1 MKKRINLL
9 NLVFFVPAVILSF
22 AVWNDYKQDVAR
34 VEDRLQ
40 TVEGLFYLDGGSKV
54 ISLTDG
60 SDGMDAILYDAATHQ
75 EVTTIHLR
83 SNIHNQFVGTY
94 QKGNLVIAT
103 TDDSSGLQL
112 NVIGPGGHV
121 EELVKGTL
129 EFDGFLTSAVHHW
142 NGRMLVGGETAN
154 DTFVVGEVKDGV
166 FQTAYLNEDTGL
178 PARPT
183 SMSEVMGSFND
194 SRAVPLYELDL
205 KDGSTA
211 YVSGLLNAQYK
222 AAMRIRPEGGSGFD
236 AEDQAE
242 QQFAALAGVDPTR
255 LWRTESGEPKQVR
268 TYDAVKGDWGSVVK
282 TPAPLYQAA
291 VFPLNDRETLI
302 FGSTAKDERKGQ
314 VTGYLYDRQTRSFT
328 DLSQP
333 LSSLEPE
340 DVSSGTLSFFK
351 ETGDATLYFTDG
363 EKSAGWLNVKGGTLT
378 RMTGEALQTWQI
390 AEGADR
396 ISWTS
401 FAHYLKRGNALVIN
415 WAIWLLIPLVLF
427 GGLGLLIRIL
437 TARQK
442 KLTAEG
448 TIVQGTVTRLQ
459 ETGTYV
465 NEQPMIRFDIRFE
478 DEGVMKETSIKKVAS
493 YLHAPRVGDPVLISY
508 NRKKN
513 RAVFVTGDDL
523 PQTAPKVIRDAVLTR
538 IDSYGKAGR
547 GEALLLHFDTGGQTY
562 AIPVVQANGFAYR
575 TGDKADLMQIGGITR
590 LYNYNRTRD
599 PKGADQLTLEGEV
612 IRIEHVP
619 VEIMNRQL
627 ILFELLLSHGD
638 QRSRKVNS
646 QFVQVRLPVAVGAV
660 IPVSVNKA
668 EYEQELRLLQGKQ
681 GSANVTAVQFDGTVG
696 ERPFARIIVTRNGI
710 PYRIE
715 QSIEPLYGVE
725 VGDDLWIAYDE
736 ETREAVIVQ
745 YASA

>member
-1 MKKRINLL
+1 MKKSINLL

-22 AVWNDYKQDVAR
+22 VVWNDYKQDVAHIQ
-34 VEDRLQ
+34 DRLH

-54 ISLTDG
+54 ISLTDS

-75 EVTTIHLR
+75 EVTKVHLR
-83 SNIHNQFVGTY
+83 SNIHNEFVSSY

-103 TDDSSGLQL
+103 TDDSTGLQL

-129 EFDGFLTSAVHHW
+129 EFDGFLSSAVHNW
-142 NGRMLVGGETAN
+142 EGRMMVGGKTDH
-154 DTFVVGEVKDGV
+154 DTFVVGEVRDGV
-166 FQTAYLNEDTGL
+166 FQTAYLNEDAGL
-178 PARPT
+178 PTRPT
-183 SMSEVMGSFND
+183 SMSEVMGSFNGG
-194 SRAVPLYELDL
+194 RAIPLYELDL

-211 YVSGLLNAQYK
+211 YASGLLSAQRK
-222 AAMRIRPEGGSGFD
+222 AAIRIEPEGGSAFD

-242 QQFAALAGVDPTR
+242 RQFAALAGVDSAS
-255 LWRTESGEPKQVR
+255 LWRTESNEPKQVR
-268 TYDAVKGDWGSVVK
+268 TYDAVKGDWGDVVK
-282 TPAPLYQAA
+282 TPAPVFQAT

-302 FGSTAKDERKGQ
+302 FGSTAKDELKGQ

-333 LSSLEPE
+333 LSGLEPK
-340 DVSSGTLSFFK
+340 DVSSGTLSFYK
-351 ETGDATLYFTDG
+351 EIGDATLYFTDE

-396 ISWTS
+396 ISWNS

-427 GGLGLLIRIL
+427 GGLAFLIRVL
-437 TARQK
+437 TGRQK

-448 TIVQGTVTRLQ
+448 VIAHGTVTRLQ

-478 DEGVMKETSIKKVAS
+478 DEGMMKETSIKKVVS
-493 YLHAPRVGDPVLISY
+493 YLHAPRAGDPVLISY

-523 PQTAPKVIRDAVLTR
+523 PQTKPEVIRDAVLAR
-538 IDSYGKAGR
+538 IDTYGKAGR
-547 GEALLLHFDTGGQTY
+547 GEARLLHFDTGGQTY
-562 AIPVVQANGFAYR
+562 AIPVVQANGFTYQ
-575 TGDKADLMQIGGITR
+575 TGDKADLMQIGGVTR
-590 LYNYNRTRD
+590 LYNYNRRGHAE
-599 PKGADQLTLEGEV
+599 GADQLTLEGEV
-612 IRIEHVP
+612 IRIEQVP
-619 VEIMNRQL
+619 VEIVNRKL
-627 ILFELLLSHGD
+627 MLFELLLSHGN

-646 QFVQVRLPVAVGAV
+646 QFVPDRLPVAVGSI
-660 IPVSVNKA
+660 IPVSVNKE
-668 EYEQELRLLQGKQ
+668 EYEKELRLLQGKQ
-681 GSANVTAVQFDGTVG
+681 GSANVTSVQFDGTVG
-696 ERPFARIIVTRNGI
+696 ERPFARITVMRNGVS
-710 PYRIE
+710 YRIE
-715 QSIEPLYGVE
+715 QSIEPVYGVE
-725 VGDDLWIAYDE
+725 VGDDLWIAYDDQ
-736 ETREAVIVQ
+736 TREAVIVQ